1 MIERVMRLVL
11 KPFTNLNSLEMLVQW
26 LRLISSVLIVIFNII
41 VVLGPLSSPRSL
53 YMSKLDTFSAD
64 ITQGLFDVL
73 RTNMESSGSTNI
85 NNGVGLT
92 TSELLI
98 LTEYTATQVKDA
110 PQFITVSLYG
120 RCDCTFTTDELVGL
134 DGKSYV
140 VRNSTITCGCINVGS
155 DYLFDYR
162 EVLSNLGLGIIL
174 DYAYSKDGSKMGLS
188 DAYSK
193 YINSL
198 KRRKISVTNLLYAV
212 LASEIL
218 ITALTL
224 WYYSI
229 KGRYLNVFLERT
241 LVHVISLLSFTVFIC
256 GLASIISLAW
266 LNYKVQSRIKS
277 ELQAFGFSYHLG
289 GTWFACLWMLAIF
302 VSISCFVWSGLEWCI
317 AENYEPYFEESNG
330 IFLETQPQKQR
341 LTSDPFAD
349 DQTVDSAGRSISN
362 SSAKRNTRFVE
373 ARQVRSS
380 GSLNAL
386 SRLNSSRA
394 IRNKSFNQSQNP
406 FEENDYALDE
416 QYELQSIALRSSTD
430 SDLNEQQV
438 LQPSSTMHF

>member
-1 MIERVMRLVL
+1 MR
-11 KPFTNLNSLEMLVQW
+11 PFTNLNSLEMLVQW

-41 VVLGPLSSPRSL
+41 VVLGPFSSPRSL

-73 RTNMESSGSTNI
+73 RTNMETSGSTNI

-98 LTEYTATQVKDA
+98 LTEYTATQVKNA
-110 PQFITVSLYG
+110 PQYITVSLYG
-120 RCDCTFTTDELVGL
+120 RCDCTFTTDELIGV
-134 DGKSYV
+134 DGKSMT

-188 DAYSK
+188 DSYSK
-193 YINSL
+193 YINVL
-198 KRRKISVTNLLYAV
+198 KLRKITVTNLLYAV
-212 LASEIL
+212 LAIEIL
-218 ITALTL
+218 ITALTI

-229 KGRYLNVFLERT
+229 KGRHLNIFMERT

-289 GTWFACLWMLAIF
+289 GTWFSCLWMLAIF

-317 AENYEPYFEESNG
+317 VENYEPYPEEGKSV
-330 IFLETQPQKQR
+330 FLDTRTQKQR
-341 LTSDPFAD
+341 LTSDPFDD
-349 DQTVDSAGRSISN
+349 DQTVDLNERSYSG
-362 SSAKRNTRFVE
+362 SSPNASTRYRE
-373 ARQVRSS
+373 ARQVKSS

-386 SRLNSSRA
+386 SRLNSTKAMKNNRLH
-394 IRNKSFNQSQNP
+394 QNP
-406 FEENDYALDE
+406 FEDDEYAMDE

-430 SDLNEQQV
+430 SDINEQQV